1 MTRAEAD
8 VYNEINQRHLSR
20 KLGMEM
26 FTIKERM
33 VEETEVHKLCAF
45 LDFSEKRVALNKGP
59 VISSGEVLN
68 VSLLYFYMIFC
79 CRRWLA
85 S

>member
-33 VEETEVHKLCAF
+33 VKETEVHNLRAF
-45 LDFSEKRVALNKGP
+45 LDFAEKRVANKGSA
-59 VISSGEVLN
+59 VSSGAEV
-68 VSLLYFYMIFC
+68 C
-79 CRRWLA
+79 
-85 S
+85 